1 MGYDASLS
9 RSSSFLL
16 VRVPLRSVHVQ
27 AELPSDYGVRMK
39 VVLIVAYVSM
49 HGAPFIN
56 LHDMPDK
63 ATCNREAK
71 QIFKNVKA
79 STVRAWCHNVINVK
93 GKS

>member
-1 MGYDASLS
+1 
-9 RSSSFLL
+9 
-16 VRVPLRSVHVQ
+16 
-27 AELPSDYGVRMK
+27 MK

-49 HGAPFIN
+49 HGVPFIQ

-79 STVRAWCHNVINVK
+79 GTVRAWCHNVINVK

>member
-49 HGAPFIN
+49 HGVPFIQ
-56 LHDMPDK
+56 LHDMPDR
-63 ATCNREAK
+63 AACNREAK

-79 STVRAWCHNVINVK
+79 GSVRA
-93 GKS
+93 

>member
-49 HGAPFIN
+49 HGVPFIN
-56 LHDMPDK
+56 LHDMPDRD
-63 ATCNREAK
+63 TFNREAK

-79 STVRAWCHNVINVK
+79 STVRAWCHNSV
-93 GKS
+93 S